1 GGSHDE
7 REQTLN
13 QILVDMDGFDTDT
26 NVIII
31 AATNRP
37 DILDPALMRPGRF
50 DRRVV
55 IDRPDVKGR
64 EEILG
69 VHVRGKPL
77 AADVDLATLAR
88 ATPGFVGAD
97 LENMVNEGAILAARK
112 NKKTIGN
119 NDLREAIERVI
130 LGPERKSRVISQKER
145 EITAYHEAGHA
156 VVGHVLEHADPVN
169 KVTIIPRGM
178 AGGVTLFLPD
188 EEIAYITRSRL
199 RDQVIVALAGRAA
212 EEIVFDEITTGAS
225 NDIQRVTQIA
235 RAMVARYGMSERLGP
250 MMFGQKDEMVFL
262 GREISEQRDYSE
274 AVAEEIDE
282 EVRKIVDWAY
292 NEARRLIHEYRDKL
306 EAVTMRLLD
315 VETLDRPE
323 FEAIMNGHELPDT
336 SIPPITGSQT
346 PEQGTSRRD
355 DDTNRPTLGN
365 PLPGPV

>member
-1 GGSHDE
+1 
-7 REQTLN
+7 
-13 QILVDMDGFDTDT
+13 
-26 NVIII
+26 
-31 AATNRP
+31 
-37 DILDPALMRPGRF
+37 
-50 DRRVV
+50 
-55 IDRPDVKGR
+55 PDVKGR

-77 AADVDLATLAR
+77 ASDVDLSMLAR

-112 NKKTIGN
+112 NKKTIGYG
-119 NDLREAIERVI
+119 DLMEAIERVI

-145 EITAYHEAGHA
+145 QITAYHEAGHA
-156 VVGHVLEHADPVN
+156 VVGHILEHADPVN

-188 EEIAYITRSRL
+188 EEVAYVTRSRL
-199 RDQVIVALAGRAA
+199 RDQVVVALAGRAA

-292 NEARRLIHEYRDKL
+292 DEARRLIHEHRDKL
-306 EAVTMRLLD
+306 EAVAERLLD

-323 FEAIMNGHELPDT
+323 FEAIMNGEKLSDAPPPLAGDASPKPDT
-336 SIPPITGSQT
+336 P
-346 PEQGTSRRD
+346 RRD
-355 DDTNRPTLGN
+355 DDSNRPTLGN
-365 PLPGPV
+365 PLPGPA